1 MKAIPHCLTGADVLV
16 KAKTGTGKTLAFLI
30 PTLERLAAIP
40 PAQRRGAVSALVLS
54 PTRELAQ
61 QIADEGARLLRF
73 HAGFRI
79 QVMYG
84 GTNVNRDIKEFTQ
97 RTPDILVAT
106 PGRLNDHLENNSL
119 APLLTRL
126 SVRHASPAI
135 RCAADL
141 RCPAAVLKSQTTC
154 SGPRAQSWIHRSPCV
169 HRTWLHPLLS
179 NQNSGRSQCHFECVG
194 NIKRDTI

>member
-1 MKAIPHCLTGADVLV
+1 VVVVQVKAIPTCLTGADVLV

-30 PTLERLAAIP
+30 PALERLSAIP
-40 PAQRRGAVSALVLS
+40 PAQRRGNVSALVLS

-61 QIADEGARLLRF
+61 QIADEGARLLKF
-73 HAGFRI
+73 HSDFRI

-119 APLLTRL
+119 APLLNRL
-126 SVRHASPAI
+126 SVRRRPRVTDRSDTNRVTALNCKRSEAKHI
-135 RCAADL
+135 DL
-141 RCPAAVLKSQTTC
+141 HISTLQ
-154 SGPRAQSWIHRSPCV
+154 
-169 HRTWLHPLLS
+169 
-179 NQNSGRSQCHFECVG
+179 
-194 NIKRDTI
+194 